1 MSRQREPPEMTDLSL
16 LFVGQRAFIRVRYL
30 LPGRCAI
37 MLEIFTFLLATP
49 TATLI
54 IAYATAYFAIFL
66 SDRNW

>member
-1 MSRQREPPEMTDLSL
+1 
-16 LFVGQRAFIRVRYL
+16 
-30 LPGRCAI
+30 